1 MAFADALNAEVK
13 RTIIKGPPCSVGV
26 TLDVMSQTDAD
37 ALQEALH
44 NPNVASMDIVRALN
58 AEGYRVGANAVS
70 RHRRGHCNCELRRG
84 VR

>member
-1 MAFADALNAEVK
+1 MAFADALNAQVERPV
-13 RTIIKGPPCSVGV
+13 IKGPPCSVGA
-26 TLDVMSQTDAD
+26 TLDQMGQTDAD

-58 AEGYRVGANAVS
+58 AEGYRVGTSPLS
-70 RHRRGHCNCELRRG
+70 RHRRGLCNCELRRG